1 MSKLRKIIIGIIS
14 VVILSIAVYITPK
27 FLSFMETQTDIF
39 KIEYQKTQVFQ
50 INEKEYVSDIEIP
63 SQNIPLPEDILNKMI
78 KRQQEKLEKE
88 RLEAERLEAE
98 RLEAERKKAE
108 EQKKIEEEKKLE
120 IAKQQTI
127 TKTTSRSSS
136 ETRSSNSDYIA
147 FTATGYC
154 PCSKCCGKSTGIT
167 ASGAKAQAGV
177 TVAMPSSYAFGTKV
191 EIKGMGTYTVQDRGG
206 AINGN
211 KIDIFFNTHQ
221 EALNFG
227 RRTVYLK
234 VI

>member
-50 INEKEYVSDIEIP
+50 INEKEYASDIEIP
-63 SQNIPLPEDILNKMI
+63 SQNIPIPEDILNKMI
-78 KRQQEKLEKE
+78 KRQQEKLEK
-88 RLEAERLEAE
+88 E

>member
-50 INEKEYVSDIEIP
+50 INEKEYASDIEIP
-63 SQNIPLPEDILNKMI
+63 SQNIPIPEDILNKMI
-78 KRQQEKLEKE
+78 KRQQEKLEK
-88 RLEAERLEAE
+88 ERLEAE

-127 TKTTSRSSS
+127 TKTTSRNSS

>member
-50 INEKEYVSDIEIP
+50 INEKEYASDIEIP
-63 SQNIPLPEDILNKMI
+63 SQNIPIPEDILNKMI
-78 KRQQEKLEKE
+78 KRQQEKLEK
-88 RLEAERLEAE
+88 ERLEAE

-154 PCSKCCGKSTGIT
+154 PCSKCCGKSIGIT

>member
-14 VVILSIAVYITPK
+14 VVMLSIAVYITPK

-50 INEKEYVSDIEIP
+50 INEKEYASDIEIP

-78 KRQQEKLEKE
+78 KRQQEKLEK
-88 RLEAERLEAE
+88 ERLEAE

>member
-50 INEKEYVSDIEIP
+50 INEKEYASDIEIP
-63 SQNIPLPEDILNKMI
+63 SQNIPIPEDILNKMI
-78 KRQQEKLEKE
+78 KRQQEKLEK
-88 RLEAERLEAE
+88 ERLEAE

-127 TKTTSRSSS
+127 TKTTSRTSS

>member
-50 INEKEYVSDIEIP
+50 INEKEYASDIEIP
-63 SQNIPLPEDILNKMI
+63 SQNIPIPEDILNKMI
-78 KRQQEKLEKE
+78 KRQQEKLEK
-88 RLEAERLEAE
+88 ERLEAE